1 MPPARVPVPAPA
13 EPPPARPG
21 TPWRRGPG
29 RAALAGIVALLGLAA
44 APAGAEEPAA
54 AAAGGIV
61 ATLHAAALAAPV
73 ARVFAPAGL
82 ALGGHDAV
90 AYFTEGRAVPGL
102 PSLALRWRGAV
113 WRFASAANLSTFEG
127 NPTAF
132 APQFG
137 GYCAYGLSRGLALPG
152 DPAAFAIVDGRLY
165 LAHSGDFLRL
175 FAASPAAVAEA
186 ARRAWPALR
195 R

>member
-1 MPPARVPVPAPA
+1 MPAAHALAPAGAALPPREARAPARAALAALVLLALA
-13 EPPPARPG
+13 A
-21 TPWRRGPG
+21 GPG
-29 RAALAGIVALLGLAA
+29 RA
-44 APAGAEEPAA
+44 EEPTGAA
-54 AAAGGIV
+54 AAAV
-61 ATLHAAALAAPV
+61 PQALHAAALAAPV

-90 AYFTEGRAVPGL
+90 AYFIEGRAVPGL

-113 WRFASAANLSTFEG
+113 WRFATATNLAVFEG

-137 GYCAYGLSRGLALPG
+137 GYCAYGLSLGLALAG
-152 DPAAFAIVDGRLY
+152 DPTAFAIVDGRLY
-165 LAHSGDFLRL
+165 LAHSTDFLRL
-175 FAASPAAVAEA
+175 LAADAAAVTEA
-186 ARRAWPALR
+186 ARRAWPGLR

>member
-1 MPPARVPVPAPA
+1 MAAAIAPAPSA
-13 EPPPARPG
+13 LAL
-21 TPWRRGPG
+21 
-29 RAALAGIVALLGLAA
+29 AALALAALALVA
-44 APAGAEEPAA
+44 APAAADEQRLPAE
-54 AAAGGIV
+54 GGV
-61 ATLHAAALAAPV
+61 PQALHAAALSAPV

-90 AYFTEGRAVPGL
+90 AYFTEGRAVAGL

-113 WRFASAANLSTFEG
+113 WRFATAGNLATFEG
-127 NPTAF
+127 NPTAY

-152 DPAAFAIVDGRLY
+152 DPTAFAIVEGRLY
-165 LAHSGDFLRL
+165 LAHSVDVLRL
-175 FAASPAAVAEA
+175 LSSDATTVTEA
-186 ARRAWPALR
+186 ARRVWPGLR